1 MKKAHKIAA
10 AVIAC
15 FGVGALTAPAYAAG
29 GGSGGSGGGYSAN
42 SAGSTDFRRA
52 KALIGAGD
60 YAGAIPKL
68 EKVAREEPDNAD
80 VFNLLGFSYRKS
92 GDTGRAAPN
101 YEKALR
107 LNPKHRGALEYQ
119 GELFLMLNQPEKAE
133 ANLAKINEIC
143 WLKCDE
149 ARTLEN
155 AIAVWR
161 SNNGS

>member
-1 MKKAHKIAA
+1 MTPSRTIAVAFTASLAMGAA
-10 AVIAC
+10 AATPS
-15 FGVGALTAPAYAAG
+15 FAAG
-29 GGSGGSGGGYSAN
+29 GGSGGGYSVN
-42 SAGSTDFRRA
+42 NTGSSDFRQA
-52 KALIGAGD
+52 KALVGAGD
-60 YAGAIPKL
+60 YAAAIPKL

-101 YEKALR
+101 YEKALQI
-107 LNPKHRGALEYQ
+107 NPKHRGALEYQ
-119 GELFLMLNQPEKAE
+119 GEMFLTLNQPEKAE